1 MAFWWGM
8 NHRILGWE
16 GMAVGDVAVPSL
28 APRLVVN
35 HLGQA
40 RHSSFRFSK
49 VRTSLLIL
57 DAHFGVLPLG

>member
-28 APRLVVN
+28 APRLAMN
-35 HLGQA
+35 HLGQM
-40 RHSSFRFSK
+40 RHSFFRFSK
-49 VRTSLLIL
+49 VRTPLFIR